1 MSNEAR
7 RAPESAINELDT
19 VTLTH
24 PLPAHGLEV
33 GAIGTVVAV
42 HDAGAAFHVEFA
54 GTATGAGAAR
64 SVRVRVPREQV
75 RRAEHGDA

>member
-1 MSNEAR
+1 MGNDAGH
-7 RAPESAINELDT
+7 APETAINELDQ
-19 VTLTH
+19 VVLTH
-24 PLPAHGLEV
+24 PLPAHGLDV

-54 GTATGAGAAR
+54 RAGEQK

-75 RRAEHGDA
+75 RRASHEDA